1 MKVNWLMD
9 DLAVRSQVG
18 VESEEFR
25 VISDVFWPIWGTSV
39 VKESVCDIKPTS

>member
-25 VISDVFWPIWGTSV
+25 VISDVFWPIWGHFCGQGVSL
-39 VKESVCDIKPTS
+39 